1 METAPLLDLAGGA
14 DGVGVRGGRG
24 GFAPLGGAVAVEEV
38 LLSGVH
44 ALTLGRRRARW
55 PVD

>member
-1 METAPLLDLAGGA
+1 MKAAPLLDFAGGA
-14 DGVGVRGGRG
+14 DGVGARGGRG
-24 GFAPLGGAVAVEEV
+24 GFASSGGAVAVEEV

-44 ALTLGRRRARW
+44 ALTLGRRRVRW